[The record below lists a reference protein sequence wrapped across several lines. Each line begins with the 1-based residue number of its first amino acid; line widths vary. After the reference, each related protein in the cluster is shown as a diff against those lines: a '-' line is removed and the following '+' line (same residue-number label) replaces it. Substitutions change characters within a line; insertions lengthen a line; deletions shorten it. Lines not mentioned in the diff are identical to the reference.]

1 MAARLQGRTGHFAG
15 EAILAGQFVDL
26 EEPRDA
32 LVLRVSDT
40 PEKIVR
46 DVLWKLGLGG

>member
-1 MAARLQGRTGHFAG
+1 LP
-15 EAILAGQFVDL
+15 GQFADL

-40 PEKIVR
+40 EEEIVA
-46 DVLWKLGLGG
+46 DVLAKRRLG